1 MEWRTLWWCILALS
15 VTGVIALKAKK
26 GRSSNHVNS
35 ICSTWGRQHFK
46 TFDGQLYQFPG
57 MCEYTLASNCHGS
70 YQEFSVLMKRSEAG
84 GNPTVS
90 YVVVTI
96 SDLDFHLTKNLIRVN
111 GEVID
116 LPYYKAGVQLER
128 NAIYTK
134 LHSKVGI
141 TVMWNGDDAVMV
153 ELDPQYANR
162 TCGLCGDFNGDSVYN
177 EFIHNGRMI
186 SLVEFGNLQ
195 KVHRPND
202 DCEDPYEN
210 DDEPTDNTLLEDKCK
225 DFRVT
230 CNQLL
235 HSESWKSCGTLLDP
249 EPYLQACVQDMCGC
263 ANTTDDFCICSTLAE
278 FSRQCSHAGGSPPNW
293 RTPQFCAKQCPYN
306 MVYLEDG
313 SPCMD
318 TCTHSDTS
326 SLCEEHKMD
335 GCFCPP
341 GTVFD
346 NISKRGCITQDQCQ
360 CKHDKVYNSG
370 EVYKQDKEECVCHH
384 GKWSCKSLPS
394 PATCAIEEGSHVT
407 TFDGKGFIF
416 HGDCYYTLAKVENK
430 ESVVPKF
437 TILVQLAP
445 CVSNELDTCLKTVVV
460 LLNNDRNNALVF
472 TANGKVKHNAEINLP
487 YSTADINIFQPSSFH
502 IILQTSFGLQLQI
515 QLVPIMQV
523 YVTLDQMHKMKTR
536 GLCGNYNMVLGD
548 DMKSPQG
555 IVEGTASSFGSS
567 WKSNPSCPD
576 RVERLDDPCALSVEN
591 EKYAEHWCSLLK
603 NPEST
608 FAKCHTSVDPE
619 MYFKRCTYSSC
630 NCEKSEDCLCAV
642 FSSYARACATKGVV
656 LTGWR
661 ENVCDKY
668 TRSCPI
674 SQTFSYQLQRCQL
687 TCRSL
692 SSERQGC
699 TLDFQPVDGCS
710 CPQGLYLDDKGVCV
724 PVDKCPCYN
733 DGVHVKPGKSINIR
747 DEHCICTNGKLH
759 CRSWK
764 VHLHSETCP
773 STKVFFNCSTAGSG
787 EIGVQC
793 AKNCRNLDSDDCYT
807 SECQSGCQCPSG
819 LVDDNRGNC
828 VKEHDCPCLHDG
840 LYYASGQRIPV
851 QCNTCTCKRGHW
863 ECTDK
868 KCSGTCTIFGSG
880 HYSTFDQRTYGFSGE
895 CGYVALQNKCGEGT
909 VQDFGVITENIP
921 CGSTGTT
928 CSKSVRIKLGR
939 TELKLSHG
947 SYEVTETDEGVQI
960 KYNVRNVGLYLVVE
974 SAIGLSILWDR
985 KTTVRIILEPHHMG
999 EVCGLCGDY
1008 NGDAQ
1013 NDFTTQSQITVSSV
1027 LEFANSWQTSYYCPD
1042 AEANTESCVDRPNRH
1057 NWAKMQ
1063 CSIIKG
1069 ITFQDCHKKV
1079 DPTQFYENC
1088 VKDSCACDSGGDCEC
1103 LCTAVAAY
1111 AQACNEA
1118 GVCVNWR
1125 TPEICPVFC
1134 DYYNEP
1140 NECKWHYS
1148 PCHTPCYK
1156 TCLNPQGICS
1166 NPIPNLEGCYP
1177 VCPEDKPIFDEKN
1190 QTCVEKCDV
1199 CIYNGTVYE
1208 DHEVIYNVTDN
1219 LGMCYYSI
1227 CINATAIHSNETC
1240 FTTPTPPP
1248 TPPSTLSPS
1257 TTTQSVTSLTTTEK
1271 PTTTTTVQTTTPQP
1285 TPTATTTAAPT
1296 PEPTATPTTTTTAAP
1311 TPKPTPPTTT
1321 TTTTTAAPTPE
1332 PTPSPTTSTT
1342 AAPTPEPTPPPTT
1355 STTAAPTP
1363 EPTPPPTTTTTT
1375 TAAPTPESTPTPTT
1389 TTTTEPPTPEPTTAQ
1404 TTKSTTV
1411 KTPAPTTPCIPTCEW
1426 SEWYDEDD
1434 SSSKS
1439 DWETYE
1445 NITQSG
1451 KTVCEKPLDIE
1462 CKDTRYPD
1470 RPLEEV
1476 LVDTKQVVTCDVNI
1490 GFICK
1495 KEDQPKRPGKCYN
1508 YKLRVYCCIICTTP
1522 TPPPTPTTTTTAAPT
1537 PTTTTTIEPPISGP
1551 TTAQTTTESVITGP
1565 TKTSPSTGEQI
1576 TKSTT
1581 VNTPKP
1587 STPHS
1592 TTEKPTTTTTVT
1604 TQSPTTSPTQSPT
1617 TLTTECICTFNG
1629 KHYKP
1634 GETILD
1640 QKDMGS
1646 GICLT
1651 MICSN
1656 ICEIKNTTG
1665 PCFVPTP
1672 PPPTC
1677 PEWDKVQNETFLIC
1691 NCTMARCIENNT
1703 IEIVLYECPPLENI
1717 TCANGMNP
1725 VLVYDE
1731 NYCCKYY
1738 VCDCM
1743 CEGWG
1748 DPHYITFDGLM
1759 YSYQG
1764 NCTYVLME
1772 EIRPNHNLRIYI
1784 DNVYC
1789 DPTEVVSC
1797 PRSIIVS
1804 YNNQVITLKNHNLI
1818 GAVQLEA
1825 LAGDVGLDLPFARHG
1840 IKILNSGLNMVLEIP
1855 GLQVVVTFGVNGFSV
1870 ELPFKKFGNNT
1881 QGHCGTCNNNQH
1893 DDCMLPGGQL
1903 VNSCA
1908 VMADYWPAKD
1918 LSQPDCFVPPL
1929 FPPTDSPVH
1938 PSPKPCKPDSI
1949 CDLLKSS
1956 LFEEC
1961 HPFVS
1966 PDKFYEGC
1974 VFDGC
1979 HVSNPTVECTSL
1991 QTYAASCI
1999 QFGVCLHWRNHVKIC
2014 ASECPAD
2021 KVYNPCGPAE
2031 QPTCD
2036 DNPADTHLNFTTEGC
2051 FCPDGMK
2058 LFNKKSRV
2066 CVDKCGCLDPEGVPR
2081 EFNERFQYKCQ
2092 DCICEK
2098 STKTV
2103 TCKPKVCPE
2112 SPVATCTDPGFILVN
2127 QTNPSDSCCFS
2138 LACECVSST
2147 CPAKDM
2153 NCPIGFKPMV
2163 SVPEGKC
2170 CPETKCEPKRV
2181 CVHKMMEYQPDAS
2194 VPVVECQDC
2203 TCTREE
2209 NVDGLLKIVCHF
2221 PECNKSCDL
2230 GYEYI
2235 ETDSDECCG
2244 KCLQTHCIL
2253 KMNGT
2258 NKLLK
2263 PGDVWSMSG
2272 NTCESY
2278 SCFRNGATYV
2288 TTRSKIQCPP
2298 FQQSNCQPDSI
2309 QTAANGCCKICQEKD
2324 KACKIGSKQTR
2335 INYKGCQSV
2344 EEVDMPYCEGA
2355 CNTFTKYSEVAA
2367 IMQQSC
2373 ACCKELRSSNRT
2385 VTLQCLNGDQVPYTY
2400 MHVEECSCSHTDCNG
2415 AGRGLLRK
2423 GRSLRL
2429 V

>member
-46 TFDGQLYQFPG
+46 TFDGELYQFPG
-57 MCEYTLASNCHGS
+57 MCEYTLASHCHGS

-90 YVVVTI
+90 YVGVSI
-96 SDLDFHLTKNLIRVN
+96 SNLDFHLTKNLIRVN

-116 LPYYKAGVQLER
+116 LPYYNAGVQLER

-153 ELDPQYANR
+153 ELDSQYANR

-177 EFIHNGRMI
+177 EFIHNGRLI

-210 DDEPTDNTLLEDKCK
+210 DDEPTDNTLLEDKCT

-335 GCFCPP
+335 GCFCPA

-370 EVYKQDKEECVCHH
+370 DVYKQDKEECVCHH

-394 PATCAIEEGSHVT
+394 PATCAVEEGSHVT

-416 HGDCYYTLAKVENK
+416 HGDCYYTLAK

-437 TILVQLAP
+437 TILVQLTP
-445 CVSNELDTCLKTVVV
+445 CVSYELDTCLKTVVV

-472 TANGKVKHNAEINLP
+472 TTNGKVKHNAEINLP

-567 WKSNPSCPD
+567 WKSNPTCPD

-603 NPEST
+603 SPEST

-642 FSSYARACATKGVV
+642 FSSYARACAIKGVV

-668 TRSCPI
+668 TTSCPI
-674 SQTFSYQLQRCQL
+674 SQTFSYQLQSCQL

-724 PVDKCPCYN
+724 PMDKCPCYY
-733 DGVHVKPGKSINIR
+733 DGVHVKPGKSINVR

-764 VHLHSETCP
+764 VRLHSETCQSP
-773 STKVFFNCSTAGSG
+773 KVFFNCSTAGSG

-819 LVDDNRGNC
+819 FVDDNRGFC

-840 LYYASGQRIPV
+840 LYYASGRSIPV
-851 QCNTCTCKRGHW
+851 QCNTCTCKRGLW

-868 KCSGTCTIFGSG
+868 KCSGTCTIYGSG
-880 HYSTFDQRTYGFSGE
+880 HYSTFDQRTYGFSGD

-928 CSKSVRIKLGR
+928 CSKTVRIKLGR

-960 KYNVRNVGLYLVVE
+960 KYNVRNVGLYLLVE
-974 SAIGLSILWDR
+974 SSIGLAVLWDR

-1008 NGDAQ
+1008 NGDGQ
-1013 NDFTTQSQITVSSV
+1013 NDFTTQGQMTVSSA

-1042 AEANTESCVDRPNRH
+1042 AEANTEPCVARPNRH

-1088 VKDSCACDSGGDCEC
+1088 VKDSCACDTGGDCEC

-1219 LGMCYYSI
+1219 LGMCYYAI
-1227 CINATAIHSNETC
+1227 CIN
-1240 FTTPTPPP
+1240 
-1248 TPPSTLSPS
+1248 ST
-1257 TTTQSVTSLTTTEK
+1257 
-1271 PTTTTTVQTTTPQP
+1271 
-1285 TPTATTTAAPT
+1285 
-1296 PEPTATPTTTTTAAP
+1296 
-1311 TPKPTPPTTT
+1311 
-1321 TTTTTAAPTPE
+1321 
-1332 PTPSPTTSTT
+1332 
-1342 AAPTPEPTPPPTT
+1342 
-1355 STTAAPTP
+1355 
-1363 EPTPPPTTTTTT
+1363 
-1375 TAAPTPESTPTPTT
+1375 
-1389 TTTTEPPTPEPTTAQ
+1389 
-1404 TTKSTTV
+1404 
-1411 KTPAPTTPCIPTCEW
+1411 
-1426 SEWYDEDD
+1426 
-1434 SSSKS
+1434 
-1439 DWETYE
+1439 
-1445 NITQSG
+1445 
-1451 KTVCEKPLDIE
+1451 
-1462 CKDTRYPD
+1462 
-1470 RPLEEV
+1470 
-1476 LVDTKQVVTCDVNI
+1476 
-1490 GFICK
+1490 
-1495 KEDQPKRPGKCYN
+1495 
-1508 YKLRVYCCIICTTP
+1508 
-1522 TPPPTPTTTTTAAPT
+1522 
-1537 PTTTTTIEPPISGP
+1537 
-1551 TTAQTTTESVITGP
+1551 
-1565 TKTSPSTGEQI
+1565 
-1576 TKSTT
+1576 
-1581 VNTPKP
+1581 
-1587 STPHS
+1587 
-1592 TTEKPTTTTTVT
+1592 
-1604 TQSPTTSPTQSPT
+1604 
-1617 TLTTECICTFNG
+1617 
-1629 KHYKP
+1629 
-1634 GETILD
+1634 
-1640 QKDMGS
+1640 
-1646 GICLT
+1646 
-1651 MICSN
+1651 
-1656 ICEIKNTTG
+1656 
-1665 PCFVPTP
+1665 
-1672 PPPTC
+1672 
-1677 PEWDKVQNETFLIC
+1677 
-1691 NCTMARCIENNT
+1691 
-1703 IEIVLYECPPLENI
+1703 
-1717 TCANGMNP
+1717 
-1725 VLVYDE
+1725 
-1731 NYCCKYY
+1731 
-1738 VCDCM
+1738 
-1743 CEGWG
+1743 
-1748 DPHYITFDGLM
+1748 
-1759 YSYQG
+1759 
-1764 NCTYVLME
+1764 
-1772 EIRPNHNLRIYI
+1772 
-1784 DNVYC
+1784 
-1789 DPTEVVSC
+1789 
-1797 PRSIIVS
+1797 
-1804 YNNQVITLKNHNLI
+1804 
-1818 GAVQLEA
+1818 
-1825 LAGDVGLDLPFARHG
+1825 
-1840 IKILNSGLNMVLEIP
+1840 
-1855 GLQVVVTFGVNGFSV
+1855 
-1870 ELPFKKFGNNT
+1870 
-1881 QGHCGTCNNNQH
+1881 
-1893 DDCMLPGGQL
+1893 
-1903 VNSCA
+1903 
-1908 VMADYWPAKD
+1908 
-1918 LSQPDCFVPPL
+1918 
-1929 FPPTDSPVH
+1929 
-1938 PSPKPCKPDSI
+1938 
-1949 CDLLKSS
+1949 
-1956 LFEEC
+1956 
-1961 HPFVS
+1961 
-1966 PDKFYEGC
+1966 
-1974 VFDGC
+1974 
-1979 HVSNPTVECTSL
+1979 
-1991 QTYAASCI
+1991 
-1999 QFGVCLHWRNHVKIC
+1999 
-2014 ASECPAD
+2014 
-2021 KVYNPCGPAE
+2021 
-2031 QPTCD
+2031 
-2036 DNPADTHLNFTTEGC
+2036 
-2051 FCPDGMK
+2051 
-2058 LFNKKSRV
+2058 
-2066 CVDKCGCLDPEGVPR
+2066 
-2081 EFNERFQYKCQ
+2081 
-2092 DCICEK
+2092 
-2098 STKTV
+2098 
-2103 TCKPKVCPE
+2103 
-2112 SPVATCTDPGFILVN
+2112 
-2127 QTNPSDSCCFS
+2127 
-2138 LACECVSST
+2138 
-2147 CPAKDM
+2147 
-2153 NCPIGFKPMV
+2153 
-2163 SVPEGKC
+2163 
-2170 CPETKCEPKRV
+2170 
-2181 CVHKMMEYQPDAS
+2181 
-2194 VPVVECQDC
+2194 
-2203 TCTREE
+2203 
-2209 NVDGLLKIVCHF
+2209 
-2221 PECNKSCDL
+2221 
-2230 GYEYI
+2230 GYEYT
-2235 ETDSDECCG
+2235 ETDSNGCCG

-2253 KMNGT
+2253 KINGT

-2263 PGDVWSMSG
+2263 LQDPVS
-2272 NTCESY
+2272 
-2278 SCFRNGATYV
+2278 
-2288 TTRSKIQCPP
+2288 
-2298 FQQSNCQPDSI
+2298 SI
-2309 QTAANGCCKICQEKD
+2309 PAEQLPAGVEKEM
-2324 KACKIGSKQTR
+2324 ACKIGSKQTR

-2373 ACCKELRSSNRT
+2373 TCCKELRSSNRT

-2400 MHVEECSCSHTDCNG
+2400 MHVEECSCGNTDCNS
-2415 AGRGLLRK
+2415 ASRWSLRK
-2423 GRSLRL
+2423 SRSLRL